1 MRHALFWSL
10 AAHIFVLWLM
20 VKEHAN
26 EADTAGSGLAVTI
39 APRSITPH
47 TVLSAPAPTLLPVMP
62 KLLIGNDA
70 RAPQVRQ
77 PAVTKN
83 VDAPT
88 QVLTAASSP
97 AIVIV
102 PSISSTAA
110 LDADGLRRYR
120 FALAREMRRA
130 WAYPPQALTQKLEG
144 TTEIRIE
151 LLAGGRF
158 AAARIEK
165 SSGHQVLDEAALIII
180 SNAAAAATVPSSLLS
195 EAISIVQPVAFSV
208 RGENP
213 PPEN

>member
-1 MRHALFWSL
+1 MHRALFWSL
-10 AAHIFVLWLM
+10 AAHVFVLWLM
-20 VKEHAN
+20 VNKDVS

-39 APRSITPH
+39 APRPTTPRI
-47 TVLSAPAPTLLPVMP
+47 LLPLPASTLSSLTP
-62 KLLIGNDA
+62 KLLVGNA
-70 RAPQVRQ
+70 TKVPQIHQ

-83 VDAPT
+83 VDVPT
-88 QVLTAASSP
+88 PVTTTTISP
-97 AIVIV
+97 TIVS
-102 PSISSTAA
+102 SISSTAA

-165 SSGHQVLDEAALIII
+165 SSGNQVLDEAALKII
-180 SNAAAAATVPSSLLS
+180 SNAATAATVPSSLLS
-195 EAISIVQPVAFSV
+195 EAISIVQPVVFTV
-208 RGENP
+208 RGENH